1 MHEGNRVQEE
11 DLEMRTWHA
20 AMVVLLGVAFGVV
33 VGCGGG
39 ASEDKP
45 LDQVKAEAAK
55 MNADQLRASAN
66 EYLSAIKAQQDKLKE
81 VQDRLTGLKVT
92 EMMSDKAK
100 AIQADAAKIGS
111 SVTKLQARMSVYVDE
126 LKKKG
131 GDATGLE

>member
-1 MHEGNRVQEE
+1 
-11 DLEMRTWHA
+11 MRTWHA
-20 AMVVLLGVAFGVV
+20 AVVVLLGVAFGVV

-66 EYLSAIKAQQDKLKE
+66 EYLSAIKAQQDKLKG
-81 VQDRLTGLKVT
+81 VQDRLKELKVT
-92 EMMSDKAK
+92 EMLSDKAK
-100 AIQADAAKIGS
+100 AIQADAAKIGT
-111 SVTKLQARMSVYVDE
+111 SVTKLQERLSVYVGE

>member
-1 MHEGNRVQEE
+1 
-11 DLEMRTWHA
+11 MRTWHA